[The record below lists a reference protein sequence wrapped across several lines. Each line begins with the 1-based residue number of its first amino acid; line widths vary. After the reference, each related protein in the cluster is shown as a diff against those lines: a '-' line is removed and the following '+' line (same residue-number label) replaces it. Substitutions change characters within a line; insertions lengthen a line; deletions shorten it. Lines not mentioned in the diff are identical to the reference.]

1 MRPPVTT
8 CGSPQ
13 GVGLN
18 VAWQSLCHPHAAADR
33 VAAGISLEFVVN
45 QIAGEAFTVTV
56 TFPGGTMIAG
66 VPK

>member
-33 VAAGISLEFVVN
+33 VAAGFSLEFVVN
-45 QIAGEAFTVTV
+45 LAGEPFTVCV
-56 TFPGGTMIAG
+56 TFRAAR
-66 VPK
+66 